1 MSFARHQYWVP
12 RLRQLTKRVIRGC
25 YGCKKFQVTTCSNP
39 PTGKLPTDRT
49 EWLTPFQVVGLD
61 FAGPIGYKLKTKK
74 EGKAYTCILLFDC
87 SWGRAVHF
95 ELQPN
100 QTAEE
105 FIKHLKWF
113 ITSKGHPR
121 KIYEYNKRTFCWRSS
136 VDKRVGKT
144 SFIHPLLA
152 REEYLC
158 ASKVKSSFMR
168 PTSPTNSVKVNPNRN
183 LVCLTK
189 KFMLSPESKSSY
201 PGCQKFYQGKKMFS
215 AYRGTYSRWGR
226 RISIP
231 ELIIA
236 PLTCK
241 NSDWY

>member
-1 MSFARHQYWVP
+1 MLKPTNWKIANRQDRMINPFPSNWPGLCRTYRVQTQDKERRKSTYMYFVICLQLKQSCPLWVAA
-12 RLRQLTKRVIRGC
+12 I
-25 YGCKKFQVTTCSNP
+25 
-39 PTGKLPTDRT
+39 
-49 EWLTPFQVVGLD
+49 
-61 FAGPIGYKLKTKK
+61 
-74 EGKAYTCILLFDC
+74 
-87 SWGRAVHF
+87 
-95 ELQPN
+95 N
-100 QTAEE
+100 QTAAQE

-121 KIYEYNKRTFCWRSS
+121 KIYEYNKRTFRWRSL
-136 VDKRVGKT
+136 VDKRGGKT

-158 ASKVKSSFMR
+158 ASKVKSSFTC
-168 PTSPTNSVKVNPNRN
+168 PTSQTNSVKVNSNRN

-201 PGCQKFYQGKKMFS
+201 PGCQKFYQGKKLFS
-215 AYRGTYSRWGR
+215 AYRGTYSRWRR

-236 PLTCK
+236 PLACK